1 MDFEKNIELVDASGI
16 DRLGKVVRDG
26 SYRYVC
32 QKCKKPLDRWYSG
45 RWVPKIATG
54 NRSHGYSISQMDA
67 VWISADK
74 MKEKEL
80 QAPSLQFFYNYA
92 IGKPYQ
98 DTKLAIIP
106 DDILTHKRDYLEE
119 PVNHRTSDY
128 EWITMG
134 IDWGQHY
141 HWVSLMGMKGNGNW
155 DIINLHKVPRSE
167 GVEHIEEDLRAV
179 MRLIYQYEPNLVIA
193 DIGFSGNYVD
203 KLRQEFDKSNQ
214 KIVYGVD
221 TRTARSNNDMNA
233 HFNDINGT
241 VKIDKLTQAMIMMYH
256 LKAGRIGFWKKETE
270 NLDLLIEHW
279 GNVVIKDEQD
289 ERTEEYYKSITR
301 KGDDHFAISTIYA
314 MVGMNKIVKA
324 INERGTTS
332 SFTTLDSGVEL
343 EQGVQGLY
351 SQTEQTRINE
361 DIY

>member
-1 MDFEKNIELVDASGI
+1 MLKYEETHGV
-16 DRLGKVVRDG
+16 KV
-26 SYRYVC
+26 
-32 QKCKKPLDRWYSG
+32 
-45 RWVPKIATG
+45 
-54 NRSHGYSISQMDA
+54 
-67 VWISADK
+67 
-74 MKEKEL
+74 
-80 QAPSLQFFYNYA
+80 
-92 IGKPYQ
+92 
-98 DTKLAIIP
+98 
-106 DDILTHKRDYLEE
+106 
-119 PVNHRTSDY
+119 
-128 EWITMG
+128 
-134 IDWGQHY
+134 
-141 HWVSLMGMKGNGNW
+141 
-155 DIINLHKVPRSE
+155 
-167 GVEHIEEDLRAV
+167 
-179 MRLIYQYEPNLVIA
+179 
-193 DIGFSGNYVD
+193 SGNYVD